1 MIDRLKKYED
11 PLYYQGKSFLPL
23 TQTEHNEL
31 KTETE
36 FKQKNADYANDAFLI
51 FIYLSASGI
60 FEKFIDRT
68 TRKLTQSYFIFG
80 CVLNIKILTDGN
92 IK

>member
-11 PLYYQGKSFLPL
+11 PLYYQGKSFLLL
-23 TQTEHNEL
+23 TQAEYAEL

-36 FKQKNADYANDAFLI
+36 FKQKNAEYADDVFPV
-51 FIYLSASGI
+51 FIYLSASDI
-60 FEKFIDRT
+60 FEKFIDGT
-68 TRKLTQSYFIFG
+68 TRKLTQSYFISG
-80 CVLNIKILTDGN
+80 CVFNIKILTDGN